1 MVSNEHKI
9 MSKLLNST
17 HLLIKKKENQ
27 MNLKKI
33 RPLYRKSDVSTG
45 NYVLLA
51 IEGEDR
57 YNGGESRWIT
67 INPNKPI
74 DKVTRTNCILHKPK
88 KIKTRAWFRVVGTRD
103 GIIVKT
109 KLGTDQ
115 IYLNNVLDFAE
126 SRSEMITKRD
136 RS

>member
-1 MVSNEHKI
+1 
-9 MSKLLNST
+9 
-17 HLLIKKKENQ
+17 

-33 RPLYRKSDVSTG
+33 KPLYRKSDVSTG